1 MRIVFLGPPGSG
13 KGTQAKVV
21 SQRLSVPAVST
32 GDMLRIAVRTATPL
46 GMKARAVMAQGEL
59 VPDDLMFGLIRER
72 LNQSYSGG
80 SGAGSGASQG
90 FVLDGYPRTIPQAE
104 SFEKLLAENGAVLDA
119 VVNFDVPD
127 PVLVERLSGRADVE
141 RRADDRPETVRERLR
156 VYHEKTEPL
165 VNYYRGRGLL
175 VPVDAV
181 GSVDDVAQRI
191 ERGLAAKA
199 RQGAA

>member
-1 MRIVFLGPPGSG
+1 MRIVFLGAPGSG
-13 KGTQAKVV
+13 KGTQAKLV

-32 GDMLRIAVRTATPL
+32 GDMLRVAVRAGTPL

-59 VPDDLMFGLIRER
+59 VPDDLMISLIKEHIAAADAHNRK
-72 LNQSYSGG
+72 
-80 SGAGSGASQG
+80 G

-104 SFEKLLAENGAVLDA
+104 SFEKLLAEDGAAVDA
-119 VVNFDVPD
+119 VVNFNVPD
-127 PVLVERLSGRADVE
+127 PVLIERLSGRADVE

-165 VNYYRGRGLL
+165 INYYRGKGLL
-175 VPVDAV
+175 V
-181 GSVDDVAQRI
+181 SVDGVGEIAEVAKRI
-191 ERGLAAKA
+191 ERGLLAKA